1 MGEKSVASLIKSH
14 CSGYVA
20 DFYPLMTLADAR
32 GKILFVIREDYKSS
46 NNGRYFGR
54 LPELDARQRWSSTR
68 RSAATAWGRPRS
80 A

>member
-1 MGEKSVASLIKSH
+1 MGQKRGLPDQLALQR
-14 CSGYVA
+14 YVA
-20 DFYPLMTLADAR
+20 DLPPLMTLADAR

-46 NNGRYFGR
+46 NNGRYFGAY
-54 LPELDARQRWSSTR
+54 LNWTHDKVSSTR